1 MVTQTTHFLDIK
13 IQLSGLC
20 KCSITVVYSPNT
32 CVRTTVSQ
40 VTRLLVVSGRGRA
53 KLWPQCNINNQQQNV
68 LGIHVLIHETELH
81 LVNTVSLKKGGGKG
95 L

>member
-1 MVTQTTHFLDIK
+1 MLNNCGLFPKYLRQNNCVTSHK
-13 IQLSGLC
+13 
-20 KCSITVVYSPNT
+20 TVGFRQRQSQIVA
-32 CVRTTVSQ
+32 TV
-40 VTRLLVVSGRGRA
+40 
-53 KLWPQCNINNQQQNV
+53 QNV